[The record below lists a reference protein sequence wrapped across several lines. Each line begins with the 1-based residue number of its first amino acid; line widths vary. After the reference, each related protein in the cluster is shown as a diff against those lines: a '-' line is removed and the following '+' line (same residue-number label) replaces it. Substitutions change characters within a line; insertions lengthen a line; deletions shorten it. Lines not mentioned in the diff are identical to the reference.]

1 MAAEKKARAEV
12 EELRN
17 QIKKNLDNER
27 KERRKLADEEA
38 LKKIKA
44 LEDQLQS
51 LQKQLASQKQ
61 VSYQSVYLEYI
72 FIYHKL
78 AVNRVQ
84 QCLLWFIRVFASL
97 SILLI
102 NFQSEQ

>member
-1 MAAEKKARAEV
+1 MSVILHCNNQKRVNCTSIFYCLISLQLMAAEKKARAEA

-17 QIKKNLDNER
+17 QIKKNQDNER

-51 LQKQLASQKQ
+51 LQKNLASQKQ
-61 VSYQSVYLEYI
+61 VGAP
-72 FIYHKL
+72 FRK
-78 AVNRVQ
+78 
-84 QCLLWFIRVFASL
+84 
-97 SILLI
+97 
-102 NFQSEQ
+102 

>member
-61 VSYQSVYLEYI
+61 VILESS
-72 FIYHKL
+72 F
-78 AVNRVQ
+78 
-84 QCLLWFIRVFASL
+84 C
-97 SILLI
+97 I
-102 NFQSEQ
+102 NEL